1 MRTID
6 MTPNWQTAAA
16 ILGRCVR
23 DGEDE
28 AAKRGAFEEIVRM
41 GKLLDQL
48 IEEREADANI
58 S

>member
-6 MTPNWQTAAA
+6 MTPNWQTTAT
-16 ILGRCVR
+16 ILGLYLR
-23 DGEDE
+23 DSE

-48 IEEREADANI
+48 IEGEKP
-58 S
+58 